1 MARATDPAPA
11 TAAEQAPP
19 ARARRPAGQARAGLV
34 SGWWWWVIGVLGL
47 AVLTLLSL
55 GFGRYPLSPVTLL
68 HALAGAVFPAAGGHL
83 TLIDR
88 VVLVDIRLPRVLGA
102 LSVGAALSASGAS
115 DQSMFRNPL
124 VSPDILGVSAGAGV
138 GASLGLFYGLP
149 FSEVQVLAFLGGIG
163 ALLASVAIAQVIGR
177 GATVVLV
184 LAGLV
189 VGAMAQA
196 IISLTQY
203 FANPTTTLPRIVF
216 FLLGSLDN
224 VTLSSL
230 WLPGILIAVCIAAL
244 WLLRWPVTVLA
255 AGEEEAQTLGVRRRL
270 VWATVIITTTVMTAS
285 VVSIAGIVGWVG
297 LVVPH
302 LARFI
307 VGPSFGRLLPASVL
321 TGAFFLLAVDDVGRS
336 VASVELPLGV
346 LTALI
351 GAPFFVAL
359 LVRARH
365 QWN

>member
-1 MARATDPAPA
+1 MARATDPAEA
-11 TAAEQAPP
+11 TPQQTPGWHRGSDGQPP
-19 ARARRPAGQARAGLV
+19 ADRAR
-34 SGWWWWVIGVLGL
+34 GWWWWLI
-47 AVLTLLSL
+47 AVLALAILMLLSL
-55 GFGRYPLSPVTLL
+55 GFGRYPLSPFTLL
-68 HALAGAVFPAAGGHL
+68 HSLVGAVIPSAGGHL
-83 TLIDR
+83 TPIDR
-88 VVLVDIRLPRVLGA
+88 VVLIDIRLPVVLGA
-102 LSVGAALSASGAS
+102 LTVGAALSASGAAY
-115 DQSMFRNPL
+115 QSMFRNPL

-149 FSEVQVLAFLGGIG
+149 FTEVQLLAFLGGIG
-163 ALLASVAIAQVIGR
+163 ALLASVAIAQIIGR
-177 GATVVLV
+177 GSTVVLV

-224 VTLSSL
+224 ITLSNL
-230 WLPGILIAVCIAAL
+230 WLPAILIAVCIMAL
-244 WLLRWPVTVLA
+244 YLLRWPITVLA
-255 AGEEEAQTLGVRRRL
+255 AGEEEAQTLGVNRRL
-270 VWATVIITTTVMTAS
+270 VWGTVIVTTTLMTAS

-307 VGPSFGRLLPASVL
+307 VGPSFGKLLPASL
-321 TGAFFLLAVDDVGRS
+321 LIGAFFLLAVDDLDRS
-336 VASVELPLGV
+336 VTSIELPLGV
-346 LTALI
+346 VTALI

-359 LVRARH
+359 LARARN
-365 QWN
+365 QWD